1 MADQSTA
8 SNVAVPIPSKIQK
21 AATNVVKGIEDGVTK
36 IEAVAD
42 ADLKDAVHAAET
54 IATGWW
60 QKIKTKV
67 VAFWKAHQI
76 GVMATFAAAIA
87 FCLIVALIPNVPDRS
102 REIAATNTAVS
113 SLAAKVS
120 KLASATPSRS
130 DVAEANARI
139 DDLKNQVA
147 TLKDQVEK
155 LAKAPSRLSKTKQRR

>member
-1 MADQSTA
+1 MADQT
-8 SNVAVPIPSKIQK
+8 VAVPVPSKAPTTI
-21 AATNVVKGIEDGVTK
+21 TTEVIEKTKKLESKLVT
-36 IEAVAD
+36 AAD

-60 QKIKTKV
+60 QKIKTKAA
-67 VAFWKAHQI
+67 AFWKAHPI

-87 FCLIVALIPNVPDRS
+87 FCLVVALIPNVPDRAP
-102 REIAATNTAVS
+102 EIAATNAAVS
-113 SLAAKVS
+113 SLAANVS
-120 KLASATPSRS
+120 KLAAATPSRS